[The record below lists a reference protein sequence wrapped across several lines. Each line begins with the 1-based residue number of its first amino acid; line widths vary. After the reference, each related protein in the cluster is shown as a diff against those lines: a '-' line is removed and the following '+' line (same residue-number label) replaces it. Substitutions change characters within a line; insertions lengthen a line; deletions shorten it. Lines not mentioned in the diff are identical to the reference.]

1 MVIETKVDFNP
12 TLKQLTDA
20 VMSLDR
26 NELADFFYEI
36 FVNYGWDEK
45 DVAMRINDYIG
56 DLDVMEYKLQ
66 VMLDTIRGK

>member
-1 MVIETKVDFNP
+1 MVIETKLDFNP
-12 TLKQLTDA
+12 TLEQLTDT

-45 DVAMRINDYIG
+45 DVALRINDYID

>member
-1 MVIETKVDFNP
+1 MVIETKVDFSP
-12 TLKQLTDA
+12 TLEQLTDA
-20 VMSLDR
+20 VMSLDY

-45 DVAMRINDYIG
+45 DVALRINDYMG

-66 VMLDTIRGK
+66 VMLDTMRGK

>member
-1 MVIETKVDFNP
+1 MVIETKLDFNP
-12 TLKQLTDA
+12 TLEQLTNA

-66 VMLDTIRGK
+66 AMLDTIRGK

>member
-1 MVIETKVDFNP
+1 MVIETKLDFNP
-12 TLKQLTDA
+12 TLEQLTDT

-45 DVAMRINDYIG
+45 NIALRINDYMG

>member
-1 MVIETKVDFNP
+1 MVIETKLDFNP
-12 TLKQLTDA
+12 TLEQLTDA
-20 VMSLDR
+20 VMGLDR

-45 DVAMRINDYIG
+45 DVALRINDYIG

>member
-1 MVIETKVDFNP
+1 MVIETKLDFNP

>member
-1 MVIETKVDFNP
+1 MVIETKVDFSP
-12 TLKQLTDA
+12 TLEQLTDA
-20 VMSLDR
+20 VMSLDY

-45 DVAMRINDYIG
+45 DVALRINDYMS